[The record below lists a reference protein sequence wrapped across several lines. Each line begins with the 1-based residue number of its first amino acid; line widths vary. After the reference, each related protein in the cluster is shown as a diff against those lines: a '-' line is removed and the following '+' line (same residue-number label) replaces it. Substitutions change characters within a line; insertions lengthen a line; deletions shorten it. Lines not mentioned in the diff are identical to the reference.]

1 MAISLRVL
9 LIEDSPD
16 DALLLERELER
27 GGFSPSIQRVET
39 EAAIRAAL
47 ETWEWDVVICDYS
60 LPQIG
65 GLKAL
70 CIYRQMGPDMPFI
83 IVSGAIGEEI
93 AVRMMKSGA
102 HDYVMKDNL
111 ARLATAVRRELDSAQ
126 ERRARKEAEAEVA
139 RLATLAETRRQLEDR
154 ERLQLIQDL
163 SEALERVKTLSG
175 LLPIC
180 AGCKKIRNDA
190 GSWQA
195 IELYIKEHSNA
206 EFSHGLCPECARRL
220 YPDIPFTFTE
230 SFECSDPN
238 SHSRRP
244 ELDNGCNRRL

>member
-1 MAISLRVL
+1 MTCPLRVL

-16 DALLLERELER
+16 DTLLLERELQQ
-27 GGFSPSIQRVET
+27 GGFITSIQRVET

-47 ETWEWDVVICDYS
+47 ESWEWDVVICDYS

-70 CIYRQMGPDMPFI
+70 SIYRQMGLDMPFI

-93 AVRMMKSGA
+93 AVQMMRAGA

-111 ARLATAVRRELDSAQ
+111 ARLGTAVRRELDAAH
-126 ERRARKEAEAEVA
+126 ERRARREAQAEVA
-139 RLATLAETRRQLEDR
+139 HLAALAEARRQQEDQ

-206 EFSHGLCPECARRL
+206 EFSHGLCPECARHY
-220 YPDIPFTFTE
+220 YPDVPFAFGE
-230 SFECSDPN
+230 SCECRQPEVWA
-238 SHSRRP
+238 P
-244 ELDNGCNRRL
+244 ELDNGDTRQL

>member
-93 AVRMMKSGA
+93 AVRMMKAGA

-163 SEALERVKTLSG
+163 SEALERVKT
-175 LLPIC
+175 
-180 AGCKKIRNDA
+180 RNDA